1 MDPPRRAQKRMHFS
15 TCRANA
21 ICYAPAHMF
30 QRSLHFLIAA
40 VALPALSA
48 GGAEKLFDFATCKIG
63 EPPPGFRSLVAG
75 SGQPGDWKVIETD
88 IPSALTPFTAGAK
101 PTFTQRA
108 LAQLSRD
115 KTDEHAPLLVF
126 EGETFGDFT
135 LTTRF
140 KIVEGEAEQMAG
152 IAFSIQDEKNF
163 SYVRASALG
172 GTLAMFRV
180 VGGVLTA
187 PVGIK
192 ASIPKGEWHELLV
205 EWKNKRIRAELDGKF
220 SLPVQEEKVEHNGRI
235 GYWTKSDSVSYF
247 ADTRI
252 VYRPR
257 ITLAQTLVQDALKKY
272 PRLLDLQIFAGS
284 ATNETE
290 MHVVGSKESNE
301 IGQPA
306 PQGVRD
312 VIAGKGFYYGKDSQS
327 VLVMMP
333 LHDWNGDTVAAVK
346 VLMKTFPGQTE
357 KNAFARATP
366 ILKDMAG
373 RVQSAKALVE

>member
-1 MDPPRRAQKRMHFS
+1 VK
-15 TCRANA
+15 
-21 ICYAPAHMF
+21 
-30 QRSLHFLIAA
+30 
-40 VALPALSA
+40 V
-48 GGAEKLFDFATCKIG
+48 FDFAACKPD
-63 EPPPGFRSLVAG
+63 ETPSGFRSLVAG
-75 SGQPGDWKVIETD
+75 AGRPGEWKVIETEV
-88 IPSALTPFTAGAK
+88 PSLLAPFATGAK
-101 PTFTQRA
+101 PALQQRA

-115 KTDEHAPLLVF
+115 KTDDHAPLLVF
-126 EGETFGDFT
+126 EEEAFADFT
-135 LTTRF
+135 LTTKF
-140 KIVEGEAEQMAG
+140 KIVEGDAEQMAG
-152 IAFSIQDEKNF
+152 IAFGIQDEKNF

-192 ASIPKGEWHELLV
+192 APVPRGEWHELLV
-205 EWKNKRIRAELDGKF
+205 EWKDKRIRAVLDGKF
-220 SLPVQEEKVEHNGRI
+220 ALPEQEEKADHNGRI
-235 GYWTKSDSVSYF
+235 GFWTKSDSVSYF
-247 ADTRI
+247 AETRI
-252 VYRPR
+252 VYRPKV
-257 ITLAQTLVQDALKKY
+257 TLAQLLVRDALKKY
-272 PRLLDLQIFAGS
+272 PRLLDVQIFAGS
-284 ATNETE
+284 PTNGAE

-301 IGQPA
+301 IGRPA
-306 PQGVRD
+306 PQGARE

>member
-1 MDPPRRAQKRMHFS
+1 
-15 TCRANA
+15 
-21 ICYAPAHMF
+21 MF
-30 QRSLHFLIAA
+30 QRVLHFLFAA
-40 VALPALSA
+40 AILTALSA
-48 GGAEKLFDFATCKIG
+48 NAAEKLFDFATCKPG
-63 EPPPGFRSLVAG
+63 EAPPGFKSLLAG
-75 SGQPGDWKVIETD
+75 SGIPGEWKVIATD
-88 IPSALTPFTAGAK
+88 VPSLLAPFATGAK
-101 PTFTQRA
+101 PTYQQLA

-115 KTDEHAPLLVF
+115 KTEERSPLLVY

-135 LTTRF
+135 LTTKF
-140 KIVEGEAEQMAG
+140 KIVDGEVEQMAG

-163 SYVRASALG
+163 CYVRASALG
-172 GTLAMFRV
+172 GTLAMYRV
-180 VGGVLTA
+180 VGGILTA

-192 ASIPKGEWHELLV
+192 TPISKGEWHDLMV
-205 EWKNKRIRAELDGKF
+205 EWKDRRIRAELDGKIA
-220 SLPVQEEKVEHNGRI
+220 LPVQEEKVEHNGKI
-235 GYWTKSDSVSYF
+235 GFWTKSDSVSYF
-247 ADTRI
+247 AETRI
-252 VYRPR
+252 IYRPR

-284 ATNETE
+284 PTNAAE
-290 MHVVGSKESNE
+290 MHVVGSKELKE

-306 PQGVRD
+306 PKGVRE
-312 VIAGKGFYYGKDSQS
+312 VIDGKGFYYGKDSQS

-366 ILKDMAG
+366 IIKDMAG

>member
-1 MDPPRRAQKRMHFS
+1 MM
-15 TCRANA
+15 
-21 ICYAPAHMF
+21 
-30 QRSLHFLIAA
+30 AA
-40 VALPALSA
+40 AALGAFSA
-48 GGAEKLFDFATCKIG
+48 GAAEKVFDFSACKLN
-63 EPPPGFRSLVAG
+63 EMPPGFRSLVAG
-75 SGQPGDWKVIETD
+75 AGPPGEWKVIETEV
-88 IPSALTPFTAGAK
+88 PSLLAPFTTGAK
-101 PTFTQRA
+101 PTLQQRA

-126 EGETFGDFT
+126 EEETFADFT
-135 LTTRF
+135 LTTKF
-140 KIVEGEAEQMAG
+140 KIVEGDVEQMAG
-152 IAFSIQDEKNF
+152 IAFGIQDEKNY
-163 SYVRASALG
+163 SYVRADARA

-192 ASIPKGEWHELLV
+192 APIPRGEWHELLV
-205 EWKNKRIRAELDGKF
+205 EWKDKRIRAVLDGKLA
-220 SLPVQEEKVEHNGRI
+220 LPEQEEKVDHNGRI
-235 GYWTKSDSVSYF
+235 GFWTKSDSVSYF
-247 ADTRI
+247 AETRI
-252 VYRPR
+252 VYRPKV
-257 ITLAQTLVQDALKKY
+257 TLAQTLVQDALKKY

-284 ATNETE
+284 LTNGAELR
-290 MHVVGSKESNE
+290 VVGSKESKE
-301 IGQPA
+301 IGRPA
-306 PQGVRD
+306 PPGTRD
-312 VIAGKGFYYGKDSQS
+312 VIAGKGFYYGKDSRS